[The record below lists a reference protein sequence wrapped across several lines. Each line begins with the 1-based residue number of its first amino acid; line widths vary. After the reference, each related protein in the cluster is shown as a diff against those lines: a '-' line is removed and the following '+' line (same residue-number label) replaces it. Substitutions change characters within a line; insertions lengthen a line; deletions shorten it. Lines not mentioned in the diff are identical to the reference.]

1 MRPAALPLLAAL
13 AGLAAPAARATGFTD
28 LGDDI
33 EAAPEAGF
41 ELDGYVRARGDLLW
55 NLDLDRGPTPSGALF
70 FPVPLDDPTGQL
82 LTHADL
88 RLRAD
93 VAGVVPEWGVAAK
106 LRVDVLDNLALGS
119 VPVGP
124 PAATSAQGSPAA
136 AVVVRRAY
144 GEVLLPFGLLAAGR
158 MGAHWGL
165 GMLTHGGDC
174 ADCDSGDS
182 SDRIAFLTPLAG
194 HIWALA
200 YDFSASGPQTTRR
213 DGRRAV
219 DLDPTD
225 DVRTVTFA
233 VLRWET
239 DLARERRRRADRATV
254 EYGLLASYRWQ
265 ENDVPA
271 SYLPLATD
279 VALDGAQVMH
289 RGLSAVAGDLW
300 FRLTLPSFRVEL
312 EAAVL
317 WSRIEQ
323 PSLVPG
329 VFLREPVESLQFGA
343 ALESEYGALGGDF
356 GVGLDAGFASG
367 DATPGFGAFPTLD
380 DDEPRPGD
388 LDGPQAVP
396 PWDNRA
402 DNFRFHPDYRV
413 DRILFR
419 EIIGTVTDA
428 FYFRPHVRWR
438 AVRLGAGGLDLG
450 LAALAAFAVQTA
462 STPGRDRPLGVEID
476 PTVAYVHEGGF
487 TAALEYA
494 LLVPLG
500 GLDNPD
506 LGLEA
511 RPAQSLRLRLVY
523 RF

>member
-1 MRPAALPLLAAL
+1 MRALVAAGAALVLLAS
-13 AGLAAPAARATGFTD
+13 PAVRATGFTD
-28 LGDDI
+28 VGDDI
-33 EAAPEAGF
+33 EAADEAGF
-41 ELDGYVRARGDLLW
+41 ELDGYLRTRGELLW

-88 RLRAD
+88 RFRAD
-93 VAGVVPEWGVAAK
+93 LFGVVPDWGIAAK
-106 LRVDVLDNLALGS
+106 LRVDVLDNLTLGS
-119 VPVGP
+119 APIGP
-124 PAATSAQGSPAA
+124 PGTSSSQGSPDAA
-136 AVVVRRAY
+136 IVVRRAY

-165 GMLTHGGDC
+165 GMLSNGGDC

-182 SDRIAFLTPLAG
+182 SDRIAFVTPLAG

-200 YDFSASGPQTTRR
+200 YDFSASGPFTMRTDDRR
-213 DGRRAV
+213 VV
-219 DLDPTD
+219 DVDPTD
-225 DVRTVTFA
+225 DVRTISFA
-233 VLRWET
+233 VLSWET
-239 DLARERRRRADRATV
+239 DLARERRRRADRATF

-271 SYLPLATD
+271 TYLPLATE

-289 RGLSAVAGDLW
+289 RGLSAFAGDLW

-317 WSRIEQ
+317 WSKIEQ

-329 VFLREPVESLQFGA
+329 VYLREPVESLQFGV
-343 ALESEYGALGGDF
+343 ALESEYEALGGDF

-380 DDEPRPGD
+380 DAEPQPGE
-388 LDGPQAVP
+388 LQGAQAVP

-419 EIIGTVTDA
+419 ELIGTVTDA
-428 FYFRPHVRWR
+428 FYFRPHLRWR
-438 AVRLGAGGLDLG
+438 AVRLGDGGLDLG
-450 LAALAAFAVQTA
+450 LAALAAFAVQVA
-462 STPGRDRPLGVEID
+462 STPGGALPLGIELD
-476 PTVAYVHEGGF
+476 PTIAYVHGGGF

-494 LLVPLG
+494 LLVPLD

-506 LGLEA
+506 LGLGA
-511 RPAQSLRLRLVY
+511 KPAQSLRLRLMY

>member
-1 MRPAALPLLAAL
+1 MRALVAAGAALVLLAS
-13 AGLAAPAARATGFTD
+13 PAVRATGFTD
-28 LGDDI
+28 VGDDI
-33 EAAPEAGF
+33 EAADEAGF
-41 ELDGYVRARGDLLW
+41 ELDGYLRTRGELLW
-55 NLDLDRGPTPSGALF
+55 NLDLDRGPTPSGALY

-88 RLRAD
+88 RFRAD
-93 VAGVVPEWGVAAK
+93 LFGVVPDWGIAAK
-106 LRVDVLDNLALGS
+106 LRVDVLDNLTLGS
-119 VPVGP
+119 APLGP
-124 PAATSAQGSPAA
+124 PGTSSSQGSPASA
-136 AVVVRRAY
+136 IVVRRAY

-165 GMLTHGGDC
+165 GMLSNGGDC

-182 SDRIAFLTPLAG
+182 SDRIAFVTPLAG

-200 YDFSASGPQTTRR
+200 YDFSASGPFTTRT
-213 DGRRAV
+213 DERRVV
-219 DLDPTD
+219 DVDPTD
-225 DVRTVTFA
+225 DVRTISFA
-233 VLRWET
+233 VLSWET
-239 DLARERRRRADRATV
+239 EQARERRRRAERATF

-279 VALDGAQVMH
+279 VPLDGAQVMH
-289 RGLSAVAGDLW
+289 RGLSAFAGDLW

-317 WSRIEQ
+317 WSKIEQ

-329 VFLREPVESLQFGA
+329 VYLREPVESLQFGV
-343 ALESEYGALGGDF
+343 ALESEYEALGGDF

-380 DDEPRPGD
+380 DAEPQPGE
-388 LDGPQAVP
+388 LQGAQAVP

-428 FYFRPHVRWR
+428 FYFRPHLRWR
-438 AVRLGAGGLDLG
+438 AVRLGDGGLDLG
-450 LAALAAFAVQTA
+450 LAALAAFAVQVA
-462 STPGRDRPLGVEID
+462 STPGGALPLGIELD
-476 PTVAYVHEGGF
+476 PTVAYVHGGGF

-494 LLVPLG
+494 LLVPLD
-500 GLDNPD
+500 GLDNPA
-506 LGLEA
+506 LGLGA
-511 RPAQSLRLRLVY
+511 QPAQSLRLRLMY